1 MRRNWGGVRSRLAR
15 EQALLILLVV
25 AYIVTG
31 RLGLAL
37 AYVHPATSLV
47 WPPAGIALGAFIVL
61 GYRVW
66 PAIFASAVVLYATA
80 LGPVPAI
87 VPLGAGNTLEAL
99 FASYLVNRYA
109 GGRSALQTP
118 GNSMRFAGLVT
129 IAAAI
134 VSPTIGASA
143 LALSKLAPWTDYDV
157 IWVNWSLGSVTS
169 SLLVAPAIILLSHRG
184 HASWRRVELIETGVL
199 FTGVLFVGIVTFSEV
214 PVPFPMEFLFL
225 PMLLLTGFRLGR
237 LPAVVAVIALTGL
250 ALYGTL
256 SGLGPFVHSTPTASL
271 ITVMTFMGIT
281 AVISSSFA
289 ALVAEYMVAEEQLR
303 ELVVTDPMT
312 GLPNYR
318 RLIEALTV
326 EISNSNRTGQP
337 FAVVFF
343 DMDALKKIN
352 DDLGHQAG
360 SRALCRFAET
370 LRASCRTGDITARY
384 GGDEFVAL
392 LPETGDDGAQA
403 VIQRVTESLAEDP
416 DKPELSVSAGV
427 ALYPRD
433 GGTPTTLLSAADRA
447 LYAVKA
453 DKANARRRGVVQIR
467 EWSNAG

>member
-1 MRRNWGGVRSRLAR
+1 MLV
-15 EQALLILLVV
+15 LLVIV
-25 AYIVTG
+25 YIVSG

-37 AYVHPATSLV
+37 SYGHPAASLV
-47 WPPAGIALGAFIVL
+47 WPPSGIALGAFLVL

-66 PAIFASAVVLYATA
+66 PAIFASAVALYATA

-87 VPLGAGNTLEAL
+87 LVLGAGNTLEAL

-118 GNSMRFAGLVT
+118 GNSLRFAGLVSL
-129 IAAAI
+129 AAAI
-134 VSPTIGASA
+134 VSPTIGAST
-143 LALSKLAPWTDYDV
+143 LALSKLAPWTDYGA
-157 IWVNWSLGSVTS
+157 IWLNWSLGSVTGT
-169 SLLVAPAIILLSHRG
+169 LLIAPLIILLSHRG
-184 HASWRRVELIETGVL
+184 HASWRRAERVEGAVL
-199 FTGVLFVGIVTFSEV
+199 SVAVLLVGIVTFAGL

-225 PMLLLTGFRLGR
+225 PVLLLTGSRLGR
-237 LPAVVAVIALTGL
+237 LPAVIAVLALTGL

-271 ITVMTFMGIT
+271 VMVMGFMGIT
-281 AVISSSFA
+281 AVISSCFA
-289 ALVAEYMVAEEQLR
+289 ALVSEYGVAEAQLK

-318 RLIEALTV
+318 RLIEALAA
-326 EISNSNRTGQP
+326 EIANSNRSGQP

-343 DMDALKKIN
+343 DMDALKRIN
-352 DDLGHQAG
+352 DDLGHLAG
-360 SRALCRFAET
+360 SRALCRVAET

-392 LPETGDDGAQA
+392 LPETDDDGARA
-403 VIQRVTESLAEDP
+403 VIRRVTESLADDP

-427 ALYPRD
+427 AVYPRD
-433 GGTPTTLLSAADRA
+433 AGTPTTLLAAADRA
-447 LYAVKA
+447 LYAAKA

>member
-1 MRRNWGGVRSRLAR
+1 M
-15 EQALLILLVV
+15 LILLVI

-31 RLGLAL
+31 RLGLTL

-47 WPPAGIALGAFIVL
+47 WPPSGIALGAFIVL

-66 PAIFASAVVLYATA
+66 PAIFAGAVTLYATI

-87 VPLGAGNTLEAL
+87 LPLAAGNTLEAL

-118 GNSMRFAGLVT
+118 GNSMRFAGLVSL
-129 IAAAI
+129 AAAI
-134 VSPTIGASA
+134 VSPTIGAST
-143 LALSKLAPWTDYDV
+143 LALSKLAPWTDYDI
-157 IWVNWSLGSVTS
+157 IWVNWSLGSVAGT
-169 SLLVAPAIILLSHRG
+169 LLVAPLIILLSHRG
-184 HASWRRVELIETGVL
+184 SASWRRIELVEAAVL
-199 FTGVLFVGIVTFSEV
+199 FAAVLFVGIVTFSEL

-225 PMLLLTGFRLGR
+225 PALLLTGSRLGR
-237 LPAVVAVIALTGL
+237 LPAVVAVLALTCL

-256 SGLGPFVHSTPTASL
+256 SGLGPFVHNTPTASL
-271 ITVMTFMGIT
+271 VMVMTFMGIT
-281 AVISSSFA
+281 AVISSSFS

-318 RLIEALTV
+318 RLIEALSV
-326 EISNSNRTGQP
+326 EIGNSNRTGQP

-343 DMDALKKIN
+343 DMDALKRIN
-352 DDLGHQAG
+352 DDFGHLTG
-360 SRALCRFAET
+360 SRALCRVAET
-370 LRASCRTGDITARY
+370 LRASCRTNDITARY

-392 LPETGDDGAQA
+392 LPETGDDGARA

-427 ALYPRD
+427 AIYPRD
-433 GGTPTTLLSAADRA
+433 GGTPTTLMSAADRA
-447 LYAVKA
+447 LYAVKT